1 MFHPV
6 RSTSCPVVLLSLVV
20 CTAGSSAQS
29 SIDDV
34 HIAPR
39 GVEVATASAPR
50 LSEGSLIRTS
60 ADLVIVPVTI
70 TDELN
75 RPVVGLDRANFELF
89 ENKKPQQIK
98 NFSSEDSPISI
109 GIIIDTSGSMADKME
124 RAREAVIQFCE
135 ASNPQDEFFLITFA
149 NEPRLASNFTSRPED
164 IEDALLTAQS
174 SSQPAIPGV
183 SLNASVA

>member
-6 RSTSCPVVLLSLVV
+6 RSTSCPAVLLFLIAF
-20 CTAGSSAQS
+20 TAGASAQT

-39 GVEVATASAPR
+39 AVEVATASAPR
-50 LSEGSLIRTS
+50 LSDGSLIRTS
-60 ADLVIVPVTI
+60 TDLVMVPVTI

-75 RPVVGLDRANFELF
+75 RPVIGLGQGNFQLF

-109 GIIIDTSGSMADKME
+109 GIIIDTSGSMTNKME
-124 RAREAVIQFCE
+124 RVRDAVVQF
-135 ASNPQDEFFLITFA
+135 
-149 NEPRLASNFTSRPED
+149 
-164 IEDALLTAQS
+164 
-174 SSQPAIPGV
+174 
-183 SLNASVA
+183 